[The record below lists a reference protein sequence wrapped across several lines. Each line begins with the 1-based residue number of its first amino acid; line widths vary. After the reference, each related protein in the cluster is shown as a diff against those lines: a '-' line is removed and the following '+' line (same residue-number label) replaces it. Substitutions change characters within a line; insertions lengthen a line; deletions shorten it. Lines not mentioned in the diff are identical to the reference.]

1 MAMFQA
7 PRTSVINRLLT
18 MLPREEY
25 DRLMPNLEVISLP
38 LGQVLYRPNKPIQHV
53 YFPISSVV
61 SLVTFM
67 EDATAVEVVT
77 VGNEGMVGLPV
88 FLGVDQIPA
97 QAFSQVSGDAL
108 RMQAKVFKH
117 EVTPGS
123 PLHNLLQRYAQA
135 LFNRISQLTA
145 CNRRHSIE
153 QRCCR
158 CLLMT
163 HDRVG
168 ANEFFLTQEFLA
180 QMLGVRRAGVSE
192 VAASFQKAGLIRYS
206 RGNMTILDRQGL
218 EAITCECYS
227 KIKQE
232 FDRLLG

>member
-1 MAMFQA
+1 
-7 PRTSVINRLLT
+7 
-18 MLPREEY
+18 
-25 DRLMPNLEVISLP
+25 MPNLEAISLP
-38 LGQVLYRPNKPIQHV
+38 LGQVLYMPNEPIQHI
-53 YFPISSVV
+53 YFPISGVV

-67 EDATAVEVVT
+67 EDGSAVEVVT
-77 VGNEGMVGLPV
+77 VGNEGMLGLSV

-108 RMQAKVFKH
+108 RMQAQVFKH

-123 PLHNLLQRYAQA
+123 PLHNLLRRYSQA
-135 LFNRISQLTA
+135 LFNRISQLAA

-163 HDRVG
+163 HDRVE
-168 ANEFFLTQEFLA
+168 ANKFFLTQECLA
-180 QMLGVRRAGVSE
+180 QMLGVRRAGISE

-218 EAITCECYS
+218 EATACDCYA
-227 KIKQE
+227 KVKQE
-232 FDRLLG
+232 FDRLLGSSFDP